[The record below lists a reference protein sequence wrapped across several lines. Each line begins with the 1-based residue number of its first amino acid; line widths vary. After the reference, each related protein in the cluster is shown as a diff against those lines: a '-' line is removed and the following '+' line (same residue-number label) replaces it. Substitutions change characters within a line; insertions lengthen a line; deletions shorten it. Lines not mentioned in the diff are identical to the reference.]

1 MAFKKK
7 IKRKVWELVI
17 YELITTVAKIVYFMG
32 LALLI
37 PLLPLVFSPF
47 DLINARNTLI
57 VASVLIVVSFFII
70 YVFTKSKKVA
80 LRALGFMT
88 LVPGFLAVFF
98 SFMGP
103 MRKAELLGHFSKAP
117 FVKEWVQEYVPN
129 AWILAGLYIIL
140 GCALWYWSENVRH

>member
-70 YVFTKSKKVA
+70 YI
-80 LRALGFMT
+80 
-88 LVPGFLAVFF
+88 
-98 SFMGP
+98 
-103 MRKAELLGHFSKAP
+103 
-117 FVKEWVQEYVPN
+117 Y
-129 AWILAGLYIIL
+129 
-140 GCALWYWSENVRH
+140 